1 MTSLKLTLPILF
13 TALLSACSSTNTET
27 AQVSN
32 ENITNDTTTSE
43 RAEKCYLVADGA
55 NKIQRL
61 KAKLQ
66 NKGQDMS
73 QCLDLSLEDEY
84 IIKQKIARMKAPK
97 SLMDEPPEHDLLKK

>member
-32 ENITNDTTTSE
+32 ENIANDTTTSE
-43 RAEKCYLVADGA
+43 SAEKCYVVVDGA

-61 KAKLQ
+61 KAKLKQ
-66 NKGQDMS
+66 KTTGVGN
-73 QCLDLSLEDEY
+73 CVDLSLEDKYLIEKNIAQAKY
-84 IIKQKIARMKAPK
+84 KIEKMDKPPK
-97 SLMDEPPEHDLLKK
+97 HDLLGR